1 MIEIYPAILG
11 YSVEAVKKQCERMSF
26 APMLHLDV
34 VTPPLAGPPT
44 PYKATDFL
52 DWEKTDLSL
61 HLMTDDVMTAISE
74 WQILPQ
80 VKRYMVHFESGIS
93 TETLADLA
101 EHFNIFLAINAETP
115 LASCCEHVKLC
126 QGIQLMG
133 VKLGRA
139 GQSRIPN
146 ALERV
151 KQAKELWPEK
161 TIAFDGGLKGH
172 KEDLIAFKEA
182 GVSIFCMGAAF
193 IESDDPAQLYQD
205 MMSWLS

>member
-34 VTPPLAGPPT
+34 VAPPLAGPPT

-52 DWEKTDLSL
+52 DWKKTDLAM
-61 HLMTDDVMTAISE
+61 HLMTADVMMAISE

-80 VKRYMVHFESGIS
+80 VKKFMIHFESGLS
-93 TETLADLA
+93 LEAVADLA
-101 EHFNIFLAINAETP
+101 EHFNIYLAINAETP
-115 LASCCEHVKLC
+115 LASCVEYVKLC
-126 QGIQLMG
+126 SGLQLMG

-139 GQSRIPN
+139 GQTRILN
-146 ALERV
+146 AVERV
-151 KQAKELWPEK
+151 AQARALWPE
-161 TIAFDGGLKGH
+161 TIIAFDGGLKGNR
-172 KEDLIAFKEA
+172 EDLLAFKNA
-182 GVSIFCMGAAF
+182 GVTEFALGGAF